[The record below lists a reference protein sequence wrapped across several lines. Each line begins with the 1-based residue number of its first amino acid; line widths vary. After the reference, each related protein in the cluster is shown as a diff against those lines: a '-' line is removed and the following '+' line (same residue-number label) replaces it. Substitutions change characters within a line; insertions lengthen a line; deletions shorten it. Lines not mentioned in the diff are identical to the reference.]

1 MMDLVLSG
9 LALIQDQQVLKEP
22 QVLQVLRV
30 LRVLQVVLK
39 VR

>member
-1 MMDLVLSG
+1 MMDLVLNG

-22 QVLQVLRV
+22 QVPQVLKE
-30 LRVLQVVLK
+30 LQVVLK